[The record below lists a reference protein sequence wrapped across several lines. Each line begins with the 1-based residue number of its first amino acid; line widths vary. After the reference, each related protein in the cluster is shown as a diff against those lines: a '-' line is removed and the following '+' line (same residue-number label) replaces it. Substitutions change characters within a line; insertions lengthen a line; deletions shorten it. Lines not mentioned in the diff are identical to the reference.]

1 MQVQAKR
8 PRGRPVTGNAKSGAE
23 RARLFRLRK
32 KQGSF
37 GAELARED
45 LIRYVTEIN
54 LLASYEERRL
64 RKQYALGL
72 AYGLRMAGYLDEGQ
86 LGQISE
92 WIRAI

>member
-1 MQVQAKR
+1 MQATQKR
-8 PRGRPVTGNAKSGAE
+8 PRGRPATGNAKSGAE
-23 RARLFRLRK
+23 RARLFRQRK

-54 LLASYEERRL
+54 LLTSYEERRL
-64 RKQYALGL
+64 HKQYALGL
-72 AYGLRMAGYLDEGQ
+72 AYGLRMAGYLDEEQ
-86 LGQISE
+86 LGKISE